1 MHANKPATERVSEWV
16 SEWMVS
22 IRLAQNQL
30 LPEFVFFCRCSAN
43 FELQKEI
50 LQMGWNNVIM
60 EDLFSLSWKSKCWI
74 CSIVSEWR
82 YLLHKTRKICQFWY
96 RIHISSYWQRF
107 MRFFDFRVC
116 VENTSPV
123 FNCLPNERQRT
134 AAVAWFMDGGRSL
147 TYKRH
152 DAIVNSLW
160 YFTSNWHPSIDN
172 AWIVSLLPWLM
183 AAWDD
188 GRWKI

>member
-30 LPEFVFFCRCSAN
+30 LPAFVFFCRCSAN

-107 MRFFDFRVC
+107 MRFSIFGC
-116 VENTSPV
+116 VLKTHRLFSTACWMNVRELLLSHDSWMVEDPWPTSDTTRCHREFPLI
-123 FNCLPNERQRT
+123 FYEQ
-134 AAVAWFMDGGRSL
+134 L
-147 TYKRH
+147 TSTH
-152 DAIVNSLW
+152 W
-160 YFTSNWHPSIDN
+160 
-172 AWIVSLLPWLM
+172 
-183 AAWDD
+183 
-188 GRWKI
+188 